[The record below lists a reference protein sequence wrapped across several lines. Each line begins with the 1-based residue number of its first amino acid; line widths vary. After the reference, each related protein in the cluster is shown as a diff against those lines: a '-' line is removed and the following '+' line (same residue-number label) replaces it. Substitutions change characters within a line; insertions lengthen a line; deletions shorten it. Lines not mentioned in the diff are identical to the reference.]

1 MANKDKW
8 DTVVPMEAYI
18 QTEQIWHIHWKMSG
32 QCCPVWYFH
41 VHSHIF
47 IDCKTMDSWC
57 LDAKSYNMLA
67 SKKKKKSVWRS
78 QTLLGTKKV
87 SQECLKKKKCE
98 IKRSQRLG
106 PLWKLSVEIGFQEAL
121 VLLKERS

>member
-67 SKKKKKSVWRS
+67 SKKKKKCVKKSNSVGHQKS
-78 QTLLGTKKV
+78 QSGMSK
-87 SQECLKKKKCE
+87 EKKKCE